1 MGLQPRSCSSNTSSR
16 CRCTLMQV
24 RPLNLC
30 GVKIMRQAFP
40 QQSHAAENMLNP
52 ARPRVVI
59 IGGGFTGL
67 AAART
72 LEKAAAEVILI
83 DRSNHHLF
91 QPLLYQVATAALSP
105 ADIASATRAMFSKSS
120 NVSVVMDEVTGI
132 DAGQR
137 QVMARKSGII
147 SYD

>member
-1 MGLQPRSCSSNTSSR
+1 
-16 CRCTLMQV
+16 
-24 RPLNLC
+24 
-30 GVKIMRQAFP
+30 MRQAFP